1 MKKYYEKVN
10 WKDHIVEK
18 PFNFEEQKNQD
29 GTITLIPKQGE
40 VLQEGTPVNAR
51 TLGHMEDGIAYAV
64 DTINDNA
71 DNLTKLRVDV
81 AILRGSTINNM
92 TNNVFFER
100 FDTVDDINLASG
112 IFDNKN
118 RRLVI

>member
-1 MKKYYEKVN
+1 MKKYYERVG
-10 WKDHIVEK
+10 WKDHIVEN
-18 PFNFEEQKNQD
+18 PFNFEEKKNKD

-40 VLQEGTPVNAR
+40 ILQEGTPVNAR
-51 TLGHMEDGIAYAV
+51 TLGHMEDGIVYAI
-64 DTINDNA
+64 DTINENA

-100 FDTVDDINLASG
+100 FDTIDDINLISG
-112 IFDNKN
+112 VFDDKNK
-118 RRLVI
+118 RLVI